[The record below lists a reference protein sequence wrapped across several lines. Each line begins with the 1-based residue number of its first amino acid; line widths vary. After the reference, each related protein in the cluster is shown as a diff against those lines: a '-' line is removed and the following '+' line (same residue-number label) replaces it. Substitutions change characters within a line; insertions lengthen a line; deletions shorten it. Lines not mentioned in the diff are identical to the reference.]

1 VALSHHKKKSEFQSS
16 GSSHRAPSHWVSEM
30 VDSNELQ
37 RMARLVDMNRQR
49 LEEINQQIERIEVV
63 QLEHDDTRRALSAL
77 SGGKSGHIA
86 LGAGVMVPIPNNATT
101 IVDLGSGIF
110 GERHPDSAK
119 ELVSKRLDDLTE
131 LKSQFEAEAAMLTQR
146 IEELATTFEKA
157 AKEMTES
164 NQEEEI
170 EDSKPEEKPS
180 KRKRR
185 GFGGE
190 LTLDD

>member
-1 VALSHHKKKSEFQSS
+1 
-16 GSSHRAPSHWVSEM
+16 M

-37 RMARLVDMNRQR
+37 RLARLVEMNRQR

-63 QLEHDDTRRALSAL
+63 QLEHDDTKRALSAL
-77 SGGKSGHIA
+77 SNGKSGHIA

-101 IVDLGSGIF
+101 IVDLGSGVF
-110 GERHPDSAK
+110 GERTPDSAK
-119 ELVSKRLDDLTE
+119 ELVAKRLEDLTE
-131 LKSQFEAEAAMLTQR
+131 LKSQFEADAAMLTQR
-146 IEELATTFEKA
+146 IEELATTFETT

-164 NQEEEI
+164 NEEADKTI
-170 EDSKPEEKPS
+170 QKPEEKPFR
-180 KRKRR
+180 RKKR

>member
-1 VALSHHKKKSEFQSS
+1 MHLKKKSEQQSS
-16 GSSHRAPSHWVSEM
+16 GSSHRAPSQQVSEM

-37 RMARLVDMNRQR
+37 RLARLVDLNKQR
-49 LEEINQQIERIEVV
+49 LDEINQQIERIEVV

-86 LGAGVMVPIPNNATT
+86 LGAGVMVPIPSNATT
-101 IVDLGSGIF
+101 IVDLGSGVF
-110 GERHPDSAK
+110 GERSPDSAK
-119 ELVSKRLDDLTE
+119 ELVSKRLEDLTE

-157 AKEMTES
+157 AQSMTES
-164 NQEEEI
+164 KQEI
-170 EDSKPEEKPS
+170 EAESPKPEEKPS
-180 KRKRR
+180 RRKRR
-185 GFGGE
+185 GIGGE